1 MRLLAFLMTMSFAG
15 LAYAG
20 PKVEVTTS
28 KGAFVIELA
37 PDKAPKTV
45 ENFLAYVDAGFYS
58 GTIFHRVIRMFMVQG
73 GGMDATL
80 KKKKTFRPP
89 VELEVNRGLSNLR
102 GTVAMARTSNPNS
115 ATSQFFVNVVDNK
128 RLDSTGG
135 GYAVFGKVI
144 SGMDVVDAI
153 RAMPTTKKNGMRDVP
168 VETVSIVSAKR
179 VK

>member
-1 MRLLAFLMTMSFAG
+1 
-15 LAYAG
+15 
-20 PKVEVTTS
+20 
-28 KGAFVIELA
+28 
-37 PDKAPKTV
+37 
-45 ENFLAYVDAGFYS
+45 
-58 GTIFHRVIRMFMVQG
+58 
-73 GGMDATL
+73 
-80 KKKKTFRPP
+80 
-89 VELEVNRGLSNLR
+89 
-102 GTVAMARTSNPNS
+102 MARTSNPNS

-128 RLDSTGG
+128 RLDATGG

>member
-1 MRLLAFLMTMSFAG
+1 MRFLAFLATMALTG
-15 LAYAG
+15 AAYAG

-45 ENFLAYVDAGFYS
+45 ENFLAYVDAGFYP

-73 GGMDATL
+73 GGMDL
-80 KKKKTFRPP
+80 NLQKKKPIRPP

-102 GTVAMARTSNPNS
+102 GTVAMARTSDPNS

-135 GYAVFGKVI
+135 GYAVFGKVVT
-144 SGMDVVDAI
+144 GMDVVDAI
-153 RAMPTTKKNGMRDVP
+153 RAVPTGKKNGMGDVP
-168 VETVSIVSAKR
+168 VETVTIVDVKR
-179 VK
+179 IK

>member
-1 MRLLAFLMTMSFAG
+1 MRSLAFLVMMSLAG
-15 LAYAG
+15 TAFAG

-45 ENFLAYVDAGFYS
+45 ENFPAYIDAGFYS
-58 GTIFHRVIRMFMVQG
+58 GTVFHRVIRMFMVQG
-73 GGMDATL
+73 GGMDPAL
-80 KKKKTFRPP
+80 KKKKTLRPP

-102 GTVAMARTSNPNS
+102 GTVWMARTSNPNS

-128 RLDSTGG
+128 RLDTTGG

-144 SGMDVVDAI
+144 SGMEVVDAI
-153 RAMPTTKKNGMRDVP
+153 RAMPTTTKNGMRDVP

>member
-15 LAYAG
+15 LTYAG

-80 KKKKTFRPP
+80 
-89 VELEVNRGLSNLR
+89 
-102 GTVAMARTSNPNS
+102 
-115 ATSQFFVNVVDNK
+115 NK
-128 RLDSTGG
+128 EADSP
-135 GYAVFGKVI
+135 
-144 SGMDVVDAI
+144 SG
-153 RAMPTTKKNGMRDVP
+153 
-168 VETVSIVSAKR
+168 
-179 VK
+179 